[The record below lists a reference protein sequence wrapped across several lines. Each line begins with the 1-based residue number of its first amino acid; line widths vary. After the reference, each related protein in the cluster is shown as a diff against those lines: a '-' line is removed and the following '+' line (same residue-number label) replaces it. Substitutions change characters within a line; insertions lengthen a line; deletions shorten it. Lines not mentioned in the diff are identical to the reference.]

1 MKKLLKI
8 DTSTRGNDS
17 HSRGLA
23 NMITQKHMQKY
34 PNTEIVYRDLSTT
47 HIPHLTQEFINAI
60 YTPQEERNVQMN
72 ETLSLSEELINELR
86 EADSIILSLPMYNF
100 GIPSLLKAYIDH
112 VTRVGETFSMDENGF
127 IGLITGKKLTII
139 AAYGADFTQMKDMD
153 FVKPY
158 LMSLFGFLGF
168 KEIEYLGLEGTTM
181 FSSEE
186 IQEKKEKLV
195 NTLTV

>member
-23 NMITQKHMQKY
+23 NMITKKHMQKY
-34 PNTEIVYRDLSTT
+34 PNTEIIYRDLSTT
-47 HIPHLTQEFINAI
+47 RIPHLTQEFINAM
-60 YTPQEERNVQMN
+60 YTPQEERDVQMN
-72 ETLSLSEELINELR
+72 ETLSLSKELIDELR

-100 GIPSLLKAYIDH
+100 SIPSILKAYIDH
-112 VTRVGETFSMDENGF
+112 VTRMGETFFMDENGF
-127 IGLITGKKLTII
+127 IGLLTGKKLSII
-139 AAYGADFTQMKDMD
+139 AAYGADFTQMQAMD

-168 KEIEYLGLEGTTM
+168 EEIEYLGLEGTTK

-186 IQEKKEKLV
+186 IQANKEKLV
-195 NTLTV
+195 NTYTV